1 MYDGPFGPVVWPGR
15 SALSWRPQQY
25 QCWEKTPWQWKNSNK
40 EDVPALGSPTTRIIG
55 WSLVRVLHTRSTREG
70 KWVFFVE
77 NMLGNTS
84 FSDHQ
89 RWKKNKRINP
99 FNTIKQEIAMRLE
112 EEESRGLGC
121 RKEELESLNAL
132 GWTLSCLNGCFLRLR
147 GWCLLTGDD
156 VSLMVP
162 CETSWWIH
170 SFSQRWKSR
179 WRQYKNTKI
188 HISVCQ
194 VSVHKAKIERFSDER
209 DDDGT
214 V

>member
-1 MYDGPFGPVVWPGR
+1 MVWPGR

-70 KWVFFVE
+70 KWPFFFVE
-77 NMLGNTS
+77 NILGNTS
-84 FSDHQ
+84 FSDYQ
-89 RWKKNKRINP
+89 RWKKNKRINLL
-99 FNTIKQEIAMRLE
+99 NTIKQEIAMRL

-132 GWTLSCLNGCFLRLR
+132 EWTLSCLNGCFLRLR
-147 GWCLLTGDD
+147 GWWLLSGDD

-162 CETSWWIH
+162 CETSWWIQTFFTKICH
-170 SFSQRWKSR
+170 KNEMRWK
-179 WRQYKNTKI
+179 T
-188 HISVCQ
+188 ISVCQ
-194 VSVHKAKIERFSDER
+194 VSVHKAKIERFFDER

-214 V
+214 VVYFSLNGRK